1 MNVGAWNN
9 GSHMV
14 GPEMGGLELGE
25 GWEGGL
31 IWEGLDM
38 VRGLEL

>member
-1 MNVGAWNN
+1 
-9 GSHMV
+9 MV
-14 GPEMGGLELGE
+14 GPGMGGLELGE
-25 GWEGGL
+25 GWEGCL